1 MYRYD
6 LAGKLI
12 NSYVYDSDTMRNLSG
27 TMLQYD
33 KESRLSGVDY
43 CYDYTYS
50 GGIAEVKDSYSY
62 IYDETTGNISR
73 VNIHGAGARGTLSY
87 NFDKFYRAQS
97 KTVSLLVGN
106 TDVFYNHI
114 TYDYVNSLDT
124 SGDVHLNESG
134 LVSQY
139 KSTVK
144 QSENGDEISSATYNY
159 SYDDL
164 GNITGIRNGSN
175 EIQNKYYY
183 DDLGQLIREDNLAK
197 NATYVYTYDN
207 AGNITSKK
215 TYAFTTGTLG
225 TATSTVNYTYGNSWG
240 DLLTSYNGAPITYD
254 AIGNPTAIDLDTLTW
269 QGRELQTYTNEYY
282 EISYTYNADG
292 IRTRKDLYEPRVGY
306 TTRYEYT
313 LSGTQIISETV
324 YLNMSYPENYIEQYR
339 MIYLYDENGAPIGI
353 KYRTP
358 SYAAEE
364 FDYYFFEKNLQGD
377 IVAIY
382 NESGV
387 KVGTYTYDAW
397 GNHTATA
404 TSRRRLRDC
413 FVVDFCFYNPSVSLT
428 RATSL
433 YTREAHYH
441 PTVHLKGVTR

>member
-50 GGIAEVKDSYSY
+50 GGIADVKDSYSY

-73 VNIHGAGARGTLSY
+73 VNIHGAGARGALSY
-87 NFDKFYRAQS
+87 SFDKFYRAQS
-97 KTVSLLVGN
+97 KTVSLLAGN

-183 DDLGQLIREDNLAK
+183 DDLGQLIREDNRAK

-225 TATSTVNYTYGNSWG
+225 ELQRTDTYTYGDASWG
-240 DLLTSYNGAPITYD
+240 DLLTSYNGVEIKYTLETD
-254 AIGNPTAIDLDTLTW
+254 SDDNIIGNPVEIGGYGLTW
-269 QGRELQTYTNEYY
+269 QGRELVRFTDNDELDIQFE
-282 EISYTYNADG
+282 YNADG
-292 IRTRKDLYEPRVGY
+292 IRTLKNVYG
-306 TTRYEYT
+306 TKHKYT
-313 LSGTQIISETV
+313 LDGSRIITESWGNVTV
-324 YLNMSYPENYIEQYR
+324 V
-339 MIYLYDENGAPIGI
+339 YLYDESGAP
-353 KYRTP
+353 KW
-358 SYAAEE
+358 
-364 FDYYFFEKNLQGD
+364 
-377 IVAIY
+377 
-382 NESGV
+382 
-387 KVGTYTYDAW
+387 TY
-397 GNHTATA
+397 
-404 TSRRRLRDC
+404 
-413 FVVDFCFYNPSVSLT
+413 
-428 RATSL
+428 
-433 YTREAHYH
+433 
-441 PTVHLKGVTR
+441 

>member
-1 MYRYD
+1 MFFRHKRSKKITTRSSYYNFTYDIYGNTSTVGVSGRRLASYEYNANNGKLSVLTYGNGNKKGDKVKYVYDSLDRISQIQYNVGVNNAFETVYAYDYDSCGNLYSVTDYRTGEVTMYRYD

-27 TMLQYD
+27 TMMQYD

-50 GGIAEVKDSYSY
+50 GGIADVKDSYSY

-73 VNIHGAGARGTLSY
+73 VNIHGAGARGALSY
-87 NFDKFYRAQS
+87 SFDKFYRAQS

-114 TYDYVNSLDT
+114 TYDYVNSPDT
-124 SGDVHLNESG
+124 SGGVHLNESG

-159 SYDDL
+159 TYDDR

-215 TYAFTTGTLG
+215 TYAFTVGTLG

-240 DLLTSYNGAPITYD
+240 DLLTSYNGAPINYD
-254 AIGNPTAIDLDTLTW
+254 AIGNPTSIDLDSLTW
-269 QGRELQTYTNEYY
+269 QGRELQT
-282 EISYTYNADG
+282 
-292 IRTRKDLYEPRVGY
+292 K
-306 TTRYEYT
+306 
-313 LSGTQIISETV
+313 II
-324 YLNMSYPENYIEQYR
+324 
-339 MIYLYDENGAPIGI
+339 
-353 KYRTP
+353 K
-358 SYAAEE
+358 
-364 FDYYFFEKNLQGD
+364 
-377 IVAIY
+377 
-382 NESGV
+382 
-387 KVGTYTYDAW
+387 
-397 GNHTATA
+397 
-404 TSRRRLRDC
+404 
-413 FVVDFCFYNPSVSLT
+413 
-428 RATSL
+428 
-433 YTREAHYH
+433 
-441 PTVHLKGVTR
+441 